1 MKSITES
8 IYDSMKRD
16 GINESIAPA
25 EIKMGIN
32 LLGKIKGMTLQE
44 LYALCSDLAFDDFD
58 EAYEEDLSDS
68 NIAKELTKDE
78 LHVLWNIINEFELT
92 PWIDR
97 DGEANFNDV
106 APGRIR
112 LRKYVS
118 DKSDDSILDKD
129 NAEWALSE
137 FNDAWVFV
145 GDGGENVMIGI
156 PKRGNMM
163 LKKFV
168 DALGEAI
175 MRGM

>member
-1 MKSITES
+1 M
-8 IYDSMKRD
+8 R
-16 GINESIAPA
+16 
-25 EIKMGIN
+25 
-32 LLGKIKGMTLQE
+32 
-44 LYALCSDLAFDDFD
+44 
-58 EAYEEDLSDS
+58 
-68 NIAKELTKDE
+68 
-78 LHVLWNIINEFELT
+78 WNIINELELT

-112 LRKYVS
+112 LRKYVGGA
-118 DKSDDSILDKD
+118 DSILNKD

-145 GDGGENVMIGI
+145 GESGENVMIGI

-175 MRGM
+175 MRGL

>member
-1 MKSITES
+1 MKRITES
-8 IYDSMKRD
+8 IYDSMKQ
-16 GINESIAPA
+16 ESIKETIEPG
-25 EIKMGIN
+25 ESKMSGEV
-32 LLGKIKGMTLQE
+32 LGKVKGMTLQE

-58 EAYEEDLSDS
+58 EAYEESLIAS

-78 LHVLWNIINEFELT
+78 LQVLWNIINEFELT

-118 DKSDDSILDKD
+118 DESDDSILNKD
-129 NAEWALSE
+129 HAEWALSE